1 MFGFQ
6 FSKLDELGIVDE
18 ITRPLGAEE
27 RGAKIVVTAN
37 SDHVGRL
44 SKDRLFREAYL
55 YASIR
60 TADGFLVHYY
70 ALLRGEKI
78 PRVTGCGILA
88 ELMRNRDL
96 RGQRLFFV
104 ADSEETGVGL
114 QKWAARRGYP
124 ESEFEILVPPFGFEK
139 DEEYVQRMVARIRR
153 FAPTIVVMGVGAP
166 KSEKFAYAH
175 REELPACWVL
185 SVGEAV
191 KIEAGVKK
199 RAPVLMQRLNLEWFW
214 RLAHEPRRLIGRYTW
229 DMRRFLVAI
238 IQDLRGG

>member
-6 FSKLDELGIVDE
+6 FSQLNEKGIVDE

-44 SKDRLFREAYL
+44 TTDVLFRGAYL

-70 ALLRGEKI
+70 APLRGERI

-96 RGQRLFFV
+96 RGQRLFLV
-104 ADSEETGVGL
+104 ADGAETAAGL
-114 QKWAARRGYP
+114 RKWAARRGY
-124 ESEFEILVPPFGFEK
+124 SEHVFPLGHFNSLELPIASLDRINAVF
-139 DEEYVQRMVARIRR
+139 VAML
-153 FAPTIVVMGVGAP
+153 TVVMFGVEWYMAHPERRYGA
-166 KSEKFAYAH
+166 ERYHVRF
-175 REELPACWVL
+175 
-185 SVGEAV
+185 
-191 KIEAGVKK
+191 
-199 RAPVLMQRLNLEWFW
+199 RALG
-214 RLAHEPRRLIGRYTW
+214 RRRRYFFVE
-229 DMRRFLVAI
+229 RPY
-238 IQDLRGG
+238 